1 MPRGAGQGK
10 RGQQESLWAHAGR
23 LDGLLQT
30 MEESRRMEGESCA
43 GYFTRVLPQGGIAGS
58 TLTAKAW
65 CKAWERLRQKL
76 LLSRKKGELPAASPD
91 VSAVQWAQ
99 IDSLAR
105 RCWMRAAPN
114 KQRPSVD
121 PLRPGV
127 VTLAGEEWSKVW
139 DALIPLMLAE
149 DNRRRRDNPAALPWA
164 PSGASFVAR
173 ELDFWQQAL
182 SSFKANSRLMLR
194 RQPEH
199 KTAPPVAVN
208 GDDDG
213 MEVEIATV
221 RAKTKRC
228 FAILPATLSSKRKR
242 TAARKFEM
250 DS

>member
-1 MPRGAGQGK
+1 MPRGAQQGK
-10 RGQQESLWAHAGR
+10 CGQESLWAHAGR

-58 TLTAKAW
+58 TLTARAW
-65 CKAWERLRQKL
+65 CKAWDRLRQKL

-114 KQRPSVD
+114 KQRPSVV